1 MIELLFVTCLI
12 ADPDQCTERSLLF
25 EARSGLQD
33 CMLSS
38 QAELV
43 RWLETHPRDQVV
55 KWKCRYADKS
65 ERAT

>member
-12 ADPDQCTERSLLF
+12 ADPGQCTERNLLF

-43 RWLETHPRDQVV
+43 RWLETHPKDQVV
-55 KWKCRYADKS
+55 HWKCRYADKD
-65 ERAT
+65 ERAA